1 MDNIVFY
8 QTPSANSQPPLLPGA
23 RTSLNSSSA
32 SSTSFPVLQTTPHFN
47 QQNDLP
53 KHDMTKSRDVRH
65 SLQKSHSDT
74 SQMQGNLT
82 ATQNP
87 LDSELLLVMKQKSNL
102 SSTDPSC
109 DDNNDNDD
117 FPDIDELLS
126 SMKQKSV
133 PASARPN
140 HGNTAEKVDNG
151 TRRDSPL
158 DSSCSTEGTTQ
169 DPIILSDDESTGA
182 ESETDYTNPDFDLT
196 DNSYPNTSRI
206 TESEVADGDGF
217 GSRAA
222 LTSHFLVAD
231 HQDDN
236 IQLRLPADRPRS
248 ASPSYGSIAYQ
259 ASKLIDTDN
268 IQRSMNLDVTKELE
282 NKSSHVSTNG
292 RELSAVSNTVS
303 DSNIPKQSLQLD
315 LAAAS
320 PQESDLKNDHLPK
333 RRRWGVTENVRRK
346 SPRTIAHIRLASTVA
361 AALRSSAKPQSRA
374 QSTTLDREMVDDGS
388 ADDSDDEYYNDGSDA
403 TGSQRGC
410 RSRKRVRQTKDLG
423 NKETSCGSM
432 QESEEIP
439 IHGSFALKIVES
451 KVLYCLTFSQES
463 SPLFQSQGQQQDS
476 PTDPEEPQ
484 PAVSITDPSQEWGIH
499 KITGQKI
506 VRGERHFRVEWNETW
521 MPESE
526 LAGFKEI
533 VDTFITEVGTGT
545 GGKKRPQKRSRLA
558 TGLPHARDEEE
569 PKKRRGRSQKQT

>member
-1 MDNIVFY
+1 MGMQIGMRSCFHLEISIHLSMFEIRSSTGVIAIQTSVFPPQNPQNSTPKRIRAFNPLHTMDNIVFY
-8 QTPSANSQPPLLPGA
+8 QTSSANSQPPLLPGA

-32 SSTSFPVLQTTPHFN
+32 SSTSFPVLQTAPHFN

-53 KHDMTKSRDVRH
+53 KHDMTKSRDVRYPF
-65 SLQKSHSDT
+65 QKSHSDT

-87 LDSELLLVMKQKSNL
+87 LDSELLLVMKQNSNL

-117 FPDIDELLS
+117 FPYIDELLS

-133 PASARPN
+133 LASAKPN
-140 HGNTAEKVDNG
+140 HSNTAEKVDNG

-169 DPIILSDDESTGA
+169 DPIILSDDDSAGA

-206 TESEVADGDGF
+206 TESELADGDGF

-222 LTSHFLVAD
+222 LTSHCLVADHQDDNIQLRLPADRPSPLDSSCSTEGTTQDPIILSDDDSAGAESETDYTNPDFDLTDNSYPNTSRITESELADGDGFGSRAALTSHCLVAD

-259 ASKLIDTDN
+259 ASKLMDTDN
-268 IQRSMNLDVTKELE
+268 IQGSMNLDVTKELE

-292 RELSAVSNTVS
+292 RELSAISNTVS

-320 PQESDLKNDHLPK
+320 PQEPDLKNDHLPK
-333 RRRWGVTENVRRK
+333 RRRRGVTENVRRK

-361 AALRSSAKPQSRA
+361 AALRSSANPQSRA
-374 QSTTLDREMVDDGS
+374 QSTTLDRKLVDDGS
-388 ADDSDDEYYNDGSDA
+388 ADDSDVEYYNDGSDA

-410 RSRKRVRQTKDLG
+410 RSRKRVR
-423 NKETSCGSM
+423 
-432 QESEEIP
+432 
-439 IHGSFALKIVES
+439 
-451 KVLYCLTFSQES
+451 
-463 SPLFQSQGQQQDS
+463 
-476 PTDPEEPQ
+476 
-484 PAVSITDPSQEWGIH
+484 
-499 KITGQKI
+499 
-506 VRGERHFRVEWNETW
+506 
-521 MPESE
+521 
-526 LAGFKEI
+526 
-533 VDTFITEVGTGT
+533 
-545 GGKKRPQKRSRLA
+545 
-558 TGLPHARDEEE
+558 
-569 PKKRRGRSQKQT
+569 